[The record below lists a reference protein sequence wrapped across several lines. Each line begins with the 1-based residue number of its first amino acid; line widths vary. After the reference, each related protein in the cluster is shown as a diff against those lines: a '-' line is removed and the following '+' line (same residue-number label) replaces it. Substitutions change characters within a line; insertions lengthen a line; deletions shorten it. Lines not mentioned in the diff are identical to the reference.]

1 MDERSSVLFAL
12 TIGKYVNAQ
21 YSTAPVSGKR
31 LCCIISGLMINNDG
45 KRVLVVDDNKS
56 IRATISDY
64 LKERGYEVTEASDG
78 IQGLERGLSA
88 SHNVIVLD
96 VVMPGIDG
104 VKLCRMLREKG
115 VQTPVIMLTEK
126 AEIED
131 KEAGFTSGADDYLAK
146 PFNPL
151 ELELRIQA
159 LIRRASADYQQPAER
174 ILQHG
179 DLEIDFDRRTVK
191 LSGNE
196 VVLTPIEFNILRLLA
211 TNPGYVYSRQDL
223 LSSIWDTAYE
233 GYKRNIDPHVN
244 RLRNKI
250 EANPR
255 KPRYV
260 LTVWGVGYKFND
272 DPTK

>member
-1 MDERSSVLFAL
+1 
-12 TIGKYVNAQ
+12 
-21 YSTAPVSGKR
+21 
-31 LCCIISGLMINNDG
+31 MINLDG

-64 LKERGYEVTEASDG
+64 LTEKGYEVAEAFDG
-78 IQGLERGLSA
+78 IQGLERGLSESYNA
-88 SHNVIVLD
+88 IILD

-115 VQTPVIMLTEK
+115 VKTPIIMLTEK
-126 AEIED
+126 AEMED

-159 LIRRASADYQQPAER
+159 LIRRTSNESQPPAER
-174 ILQHG
+174 VLRYG
-179 DLEIDFDRRTVK
+179 EMEIDFDRRTVK
-191 LSGNE
+191 LAGNE
-196 VVLTPIEFNILRLLA
+196 VILTPIEFNILRLLA

-223 LSSIWDTAYE
+223 LTAIWDTAYE

-250 EANPR
+250 EENPR
-255 KPRYV
+255 KPKYV

-272 DPTK
+272 DPAK